1 MATDYKREVIGDKIA
16 LTVVRDDKF
25 KASSVSV
32 VFRKKLSEDT
42 ATAYALL
49 PSLLT
54 NTNSNYPDTT
64 AFNQKLASLYGARV
78 SGFTGKTS
86 DIHFITLNCNSIRNE
101 YALDG
106 ENLFGETCQIL
117 LDCIFNPVIENNGF
131 ATKEFSIRKQEHI
144 DYIESLINDKRGY
157 AVKQAYETIF
167 ENEPFAVNSNG
178 TVDKAILLNETNTY
192 EIYKELLETA
202 PIEIF
207 VVGGGNL
214 DEIAGI
220 LKEKFSS
227 IKRNADDIP
236 QFECFSALKTE
247 MADIVEP
254 MEVNQSK
261 MVMAFKS
268 DCKDIYV
275 CKLMSALLGGSA
287 FSLLFTNVREKLS
300 LCYYCAARYV
310 DGKGA
315 LVIDSGVD
323 LKNIELAKKAISEQL
338 NDIAEGK
345 FTDELLDNTKL
356 MLKGVLRSAFD
367 SIGGISSWY
376 LNNVIKSVDYNPEQV
391 MEIYDNISREQVI
404 ECAKTFKLDT
414 VYLLES
420 KSQKAEEVQ

>member
-178 TVDKAILLNETNTY
+178 TVDKA
-192 EIYKELLETA
+192 
-202 PIEIF
+202 
-207 VVGGGNL
+207 
-214 DEIAGI
+214 
-220 LKEKFSS
+220 
-227 IKRNADDIP
+227 
-236 QFECFSALKTE
+236 
-247 MADIVEP
+247 
-254 MEVNQSK
+254 
-261 MVMAFKS
+261 
-268 DCKDIYV
+268 
-275 CKLMSALLGGSA
+275 
-287 FSLLFTNVREKLS
+287 
-300 LCYYCAARYV
+300 
-310 DGKGA
+310 
-315 LVIDSGVD
+315 
-323 LKNIELAKKAISEQL
+323 
-338 NDIAEGK
+338 
-345 FTDELLDNTKL
+345 
-356 MLKGVLRSAFD
+356 
-367 SIGGISSWY
+367 
-376 LNNVIKSVDYNPEQV
+376 
-391 MEIYDNISREQVI
+391 
-404 ECAKTFKLDT
+404 
-414 VYLLES
+414 
-420 KSQKAEEVQ
+420 